1 MSSEAARYFPRIIGE
16 SNEENSARSGEEPNP
31 LSEAENAQNPT
42 DSPSVSSE
50 AGRTACT
57 AEPSDE
63 ILLSRVSLGDREA
76 LALLFRRF
84 ARVVRSVAFRILRD
98 EAEADDLLQDL
109 FLFIHR
115 KCGIFD
121 STKGTARSWIVQMTY
136 QRAIDRRRYLIS
148 RHFYTRVNLDDS
160 AMEISD
166 PQGEILA
173 FDQSLEAALGRTRL
187 EEIDELLTDDQRK
200 TIRLFFFEG
209 YTLEEIAES
218 LGQPIGNVRHHYYR
232 GLERMRKHILK
243 KKLRSDWAI

>member
-1 MSSEAARYFPRIIGE
+1 
-16 SNEENSARSGEEPNP
+16 
-31 LSEAENAQNPT
+31 
-42 DSPSVSSE
+42 
-50 AGRTACT
+50 
-57 AEPSDE
+57 
-63 ILLSRVSLGDREA
+63 
-76 LALLFRRF
+76 
-84 ARVVRSVAFRILRD
+84 
-98 EAEADDLLQDL
+98 
-109 FLFIHR
+109 
-115 KCGIFD
+115 
-121 STKGTARSWIVQMTY
+121 
-136 QRAIDRRRYLIS
+136 
-148 RHFYTRVNLDDS
+148 VNLDDS

-173 FDQSLEAALGRTRL
+173 FDQSLEAVLGRTRL